1 MKKLLIATHN
11 VGKLAEFRRIF
22 GDLGLEIVGADELSL
37 PAPDEDGE
45 TFAENAIKKARAAA
59 HASGEMTL
67 ADDSGLEVD
76 ALNGA
81 PGVHSAR
88 YAGDKGAAANM
99 HKLLDA
105 LHSVPKSERSA
116 RFRCVLALVD
126 PKGSLGDEILLA
138 EGRCEGAIAHEARG
152 AGGFGYDPIFVPEG
166 GDRTMSEI
174 SDAEKDAISHRGKAC
189 AAMRVKIAEYLR
201 VRDQ

>member
-1 MKKLLIATHN
+1 MSA
-11 VGKLAEFRRIF
+11 GELA
-22 GDLGLEIVGADELSL
+22 L
-37 PAPDEDGE
+37 PAPEEDGE

-59 HASGEMTL
+59 LASGEMTL

-88 YAGDKGAAANM
+88 YAGDKGSAANM
-99 HKLLDA
+99 KKLLGA
-105 LHSVPKSERSA
+105 LESVPEGMRSA

-126 PKGSLGDEILLA
+126 PKGPLGEEVLLA
-138 EGRCEGAIAHEARG
+138 EGRCEGTIARDPRG
-152 AGGFGYDPIFVPEG
+152 TGGFGYDPIFVPEG
-166 GDRTMSEI
+166 GEWTMSEL

-189 AAMRVKIAEYLR
+189 AAMRLKIQEYLR
-201 VRDQ
+201 VPPK

>member
-11 VGKLAEFRRIF
+11 AGKVAEFRRIL
-22 GDLGLEIVGADELSL
+22 GDLGLEIASAGELAL
-37 PAPDEDGE
+37 PAPEEDGE
-45 TFAENAIKKARAAA
+45 TFSENAIKKARAAA
-59 HASGEMTL
+59 FASGEMTL

-88 YAGDKGAAANM
+88 YAGDQGSVANM
-99 HKLLDA
+99 QKLLDA
-105 LHSVPKSERSA
+105 LESVPEGNRSA

-126 PKGSLGDEILLA
+126 PKGPLGDEVLLT
-138 EGRCEGAIAHEARG
+138 EGRCEGAIARAPRG

-174 SDAEKDAISHRGKAC
+174 SDAEKDEISHRGEAC

-201 VRDQ
+201 VRVQ